1 LAKWQYGGEVQMM
14 KARVLSRWLVP
25 GAVRPVVLLAALAAG
40 VAVHADPADAC
51 TIGIGL
57 IWQSYPASEA
67 TGVPTNVV
75 PILYTDGSQ
84 DDVLLQRADGTPVAV
99 EVKQEDPDGYIL
111 RPLRELEPLTD
122 YELMYGPARVQF
134 QTGEGP
140 APVTA
145 ELDTPDFRATRVSY
159 PIGGTCGRSEFVC
172 GATASA
178 GLLFEVRLGD
188 DVMLS
193 DRVLDPSQ
201 VFEMAPVFLSF
212 RSPDDCLD
220 VYARDV
226 RGGRSAPLTLC
237 GDELAVV
244 EIGAPPPS
252 PIDCDE
258 AVAIAEGEV
267 PNYPRPG
274 PSVVVNA
281 IDSGCGFSPAPR
293 QHAAGWV
300 FVSAL
305 GLLLAHRKRRSTRR

>member
-1 LAKWQYGGEVQMM
+1 MK
-14 KARVLSRWLVP
+14 KARVLSRRLLA
-25 GAVRPVVLLAALAAG
+25 GAVRPVVVLAALAGG
-40 VAVHADPADAC
+40 VAVYAAPADAC

-57 IWQSYPASEA
+57 IWQSYPVNEA

-75 PILYTDGSQ
+75 PILYTDGSGE
-84 DDVLLQRADGTPVAV
+84 DVLLRRSDGTPVAV
-99 EVKQEDPDGYIL
+99 EVTREDPDGYVL

-140 APVTA
+140 VPVSD
-145 ELDTPDFRATRVSY
+145 ELDMPDFRATRVSY
-159 PIGGTCGRSEFVC
+159 PTGGNCGMSEFVC

-178 GLLFEVRLGD
+178 GLLFEVRVGG

-201 VFEMAPVFLSF
+201 LFQMAPVFLSF
-212 RSPDDCLD
+212 QSPDECLD

-226 RGGRSAPLTLC
+226 RGRRSAPLTLC
-237 GDELAVV
+237 GDELTVV
-244 EIGAPPPS
+244 EIGDAPPS

-267 PNYPRPG
+267 PNYPRPS
-274 PSVVVNA
+274 PPVVVNA
-281 IDSGCGFSPAPR
+281 IDTGCGFSPAPH
-293 QHAAGWV
+293 QHAAGRWV

-305 GLLLAHRKRRSTRR
+305 GLLLTHLKRRSPRR